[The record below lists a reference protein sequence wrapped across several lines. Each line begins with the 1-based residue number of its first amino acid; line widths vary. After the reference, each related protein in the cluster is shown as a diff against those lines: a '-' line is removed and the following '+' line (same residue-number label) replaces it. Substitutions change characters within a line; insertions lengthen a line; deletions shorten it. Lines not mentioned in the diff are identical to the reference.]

1 MWMEN
6 VFAKKGFL
14 ARIAQKKN
22 AIIIAILEDCAK
34 MVLAFA
40 NRDGRGRSARR
51 SFHS

>member
-22 AIIIAILEDCAK
+22 AIIIVNSV
-34 MVLAFA
+34 VLHKRIVH
-40 NRDGRGRSARR
+40 NV
-51 SFHS
+51 